1 MECCWLAQRGARV
14 APCPPSAT
22 HSGCVSW
29 CGLGCG
35 SRCGL
40 GCGSSCG
47 SRLWVTAVG
56 QGVGLPQEELERV
69 EPGQGRHCLHP
80 GSNTGS
86 AAAEERTQQQVRCA
100 AQLPTGPSETLAQG
114 SAPLQLPRSGSPSM
128 SSAQYSSAQLS
139 SVWYSSG
146 QLSTAQQSSAQYSR
160 AQYSS
165 AQHSVACMAQG
176 SMILCVAQCNMAQLG
191 TAQHTWHRTDHHTKS
206 NNQLGSKQSLAAQ
219 PRLLCAATRAN
230 EVAKAP

>member
-1 MECCWLAQRGARV
+1 MPREGPGWP
-14 APCPPSAT
+14 PCPPSAR

-35 SRCGL
+35 SRCGSGCGS

-80 GSNTGS
+80 GSNAGS

-114 SAPLQLPRSGSPSM
+114 SAPLQLPRSRSPSM

-146 QLSTAQQSSAQYSR
+146 QLSRAQLSTVEPSTAQLS
-160 AQYSS
+160 
-165 AQHSVACMAQG
+165 
-176 SMILCVAQCNMAQLG
+176 
-191 TAQHTWHRTDHHTKS
+191 TAWHAWHR
-206 NNQLGSKQSLAAQ
+206 AA
-219 PRLLCAATRAN
+219 
-230 EVAKAP
+230 